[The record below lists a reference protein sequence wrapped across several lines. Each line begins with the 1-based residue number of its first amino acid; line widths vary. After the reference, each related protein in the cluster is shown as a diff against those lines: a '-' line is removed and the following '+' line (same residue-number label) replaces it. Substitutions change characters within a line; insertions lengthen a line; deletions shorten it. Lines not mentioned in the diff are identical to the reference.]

1 MNTIPQD
8 KLTHIASQTGNL
20 VELVNDGIGWADTFL
35 SNENKVETKYD
46 VKKYRRTLKKIKAV
60 VDKKPVIALFGA
72 SQVGKSYMANNLL
85 YNKDNKLMIYN
96 HQGKIDANNIYDKQ
110 ELDFLVYLNP
120 EGGGK
125 EATAVVTRFTSDR
138 ESDSNK
144 LPVKVKLFDVK
155 DIVNILCDT
164 YGSEFKE
171 ENVLANKEKIIEHIK
186 VIKTFII
193 QTPQE
198 ILSDDDIYEVK
209 EYLERYWDKQGYFLE
224 SLKEAGFWDFLAD
237 NIKYIPQDKWGKVLE
252 ILWNKHIE
260 ITDVFETILTSLS
273 KLKFSKVAHI
283 SFEAIVRTS
292 SKSIVNV
299 ATLLQ
304 DFYNDSTFFQ
314 IQLEDGQITQI
325 AAGKLCLLAIE
336 ITLSVSNGT
345 IENRN
350 FIENVDII
358 DFPGAR
364 SRFELSEL
372 SQENIAN
379 MLLRGKVSYLF
390 NSYSTN
396 YQTNTLAY
404 CVKTVKTDVP
414 QMPSLI
420 ENWINYNLGSTL
432 EKRTS
437 NLESLPIPPLF
448 VIFTWWNTQL
458 FAERATNEDPTERVE
473 SQFRTLVKQEI
484 MTDKKWPNQWMNKNG
499 ITAKF
504 QNYYLLRDFERSG
517 GTFNQNKE
525 FVEYTTDLY
534 DENKK
539 LLLYENNNFFAETKQ
554 LEYNSAYFDKFKE
567 FHNSSQ
573 GLFENPEKSFLEAS
587 VPGKDGSE
595 LIIEKLKPVS
605 SNKVSVPIY
614 LNVLNDA
621 VAKLNKELGKHY
633 HSSDSEESLRK
644 SAQDATNIQFKMDI
658 VFGLEAYYF
667 GRFIEH
673 LTLTESE
680 IVSFYHDLLVNRVMV
695 EKKDTSAY
703 VLLRTRNNN
712 LDATKTFD
720 ENLTIL
726 MNNYHLGSLEETKK
740 RFEEGENIDLK
751 ELFYGGKTNLKENS
765 LVLAEAAREYWFDTK
780 LNTDKFQLFIDKGLE
795 KGMLIKLFDN
805 LKVSYDKKVKMTGRI
820 ASQVRHFVD
829 VEKRIDKAED
839 MVAHITAGL
848 INEFITSFGWS
859 FYSEEDKIKLTEAN
873 KNSHLR
879 LSIPN
884 DKELFQALE
893 RINEPNNERMSVEY
907 LLDYMNDLASNLNKI
922 PIDEKAIEHVPMIK
936 NYKRWSE
943 LMKISFIANNDI
955 PTYNIEANKKLGTIL
970 EKIKEYHFAL

>member
-20 VELVNDGIGWADTFL
+20 VELVNDGIGWANTFL
-35 SNENKVETKYD
+35 SNENKVETNYD

-85 YNKDNKLMIYN
+85 YDENNKLEVFNHLDNKT
-96 HQGKIDANNIYDKQ
+96 IDFIKYI
-110 ELDFLVYLNP
+110 NP
-120 EGGGK
+120 EGNQN
-125 EATAVVTRFTSDR
+125 EATGAITRFTSDI
-138 ESDSNK
+138 ETDASK
-144 LPVKVKLFDVK
+144 YPVQVKIFSVR
-155 DIVNILCDT
+155 DIICILCDT
-164 YGSEFKE
+164 YFYDYQD
-171 ENVLANKEKIIEHIK
+171 NKEIPK
-186 VIKTFII
+186 VATINELI
-193 QTPQE
+193 QDSKKYINKQTNQ
-198 ILSDDDIYEVK
+198 SFFDDDDIFEIQ
-209 EYLERYWDKQGYFLE
+209 EYLAKYFFDKALVIGLNDTD
-224 SLKEAGFWDFLAD
+224 FWNTLAD
-237 NIKYIPQDKWGKVLE
+237 QIQHVEPSNWINVIG
-252 ILWNKHIE
+252 ILWNNHPE
-260 ITDVFETILTSLS
+260 INDIFRTAINSLS
-273 KLKFSKVAHI
+273 TLAFNTN
-283 SFEAIVRTS
+283 VRVGFDALLRS
-292 SKSIVNV
+292 DKKSIVDV
-299 ATLLQ
+299 ATLNKFFE
-304 DFYNDSTFFQ
+304 DTDSIAVQMPDKQ
-314 IQLEDGQITQI
+314 IKSI
-325 AAGKLCLLAIE
+325 AAGKLAFLTCE
-336 ITLSVSNGT
+336 VVLSISPASVQ
-345 IENRN
+345 NRP
-350 FIENVDII
+350 FINQIDII

-364 SRFELSEL
+364 TRPEIQDF
-372 SQENIAN
+372 SQKSLLE

-390 NSYSTN
+390 NNYSAN
-396 YQTNTLAY
+396 YKSNILSVCMRTAQTNVTS
-404 CVKTVKTDVP
+404 VP
-414 QMPSLI
+414 RLI
-420 ENWINYNLGSTL
+420 NQWIEDNLGHSPK
-432 EKRTS
+432 ERAKNITS
-437 NLESLPIPPLF
+437 APSPLF

-458 FAERATNEDPTERVE
+458 LFIPESDSPDPTDRIEKLFETRYKEEIQGGYKWHQEWVE
-473 SQFRTLVKQEI
+473 ENGGI
-484 MTDKKWPNQWMNKNG
+484 KKFSN
-499 ITAKF
+499 F
-504 QNYYLLRDFERSG
+504 YLLRDFVRS
-517 GTFNQNKE
+517 KE
-525 FVEYTTDLY
+525 IFKQHRNDEGIFVNEQEDLPFPEKAKEKFYDDYKEKFVEYHKGKNL
-534 DENKK
+534 
-539 LLLYENNNFFAETKQ
+539 F
-554 LEYNSAYFDKFKE
+554 
-567 FHNSSQ
+567 
-573 GLFENPEKSFLEAS
+573 FENPETAFLEAS
-587 VPGKDGSE
+587 KPNQDGSE
-595 LIIEKLKPVS
+595 YIIKNLIPVS
-605 SNKVSVPIY
+605 SNTVSVPIY

-667 GRFIEH
+667 GSFIEH

-680 IVSFYHDLLVNRVMV
+680 IVTFYHDLLVNRVMV

-740 RFEEGENIDLK
+740 HFEENESIDLN
-751 ELFYGGKTNLKENS
+751 ELFYGGKSNLKENS

-780 LNTDKFQLFIDKGLE
+780 LNTDKFQVFIDKGLE

-829 VEKRIDKAED
+829 VERRIDKAED

-859 FYSEEDKIKLTEAN
+859 FYSEEDKEKLVEAN

-884 DKELFQALE
+884 DKELFQSLE
-893 RINEPNNERMSVEY
+893 RINEPNNDRMSVEY

-922 PIDEKAIEHVPMIK
+922 PIDQNAIEHVPMIK